1 MKQAEK
7 HPDSLLPGD
16 HIYVL
21 RSVSYAHHGK
31 VLFTFF
37 FLHLRPP
44 ILIIISL
51 LTTVYFLKTYLMEKY
66 ED

>member
-31 VLFTFF
+31 MLFTF

-51 LTTVYFLKTYLMEKY
+51 LTTVYFPKTYLMEKY